1 VADNC
6 HLSQRQSQPPNNNTL
21 WGMNMSN
28 GRFKDKVVM
37 VTGSGRGFGA
47 VLADAYAREGADL
60 IIHYNSSA
68 DGAEAVAKSVRDM
81 GRRALVVKGDIS
93 KLADVIHLT
102 EAAFKEFGR
111 VDILVNNVGDMALD
125 QVSWREMDE
134 KVVDHT
140 LAVDIKGTMFMIHEV
155 GKRMMDLDGGVIVNI
170 GSQVV
175 IAGSPRAPQ
184 YAAAKYGVIGLTKS
198 YARAL
203 APKVRVNTLGAAFM
217 ETEAL
222 KNRHDWK
229 NGRREEVLRQT
240 PLARIATP
248 EDMVGPTLFLSGE
261 ESRHMTG
268 QFLLCN
274 GGLAMV
280 GA

>member
-1 VADNC
+1 MA
-6 HLSQRQSQPPNNNTL
+6 
-21 WGMNMSN
+21 GE
-28 GRFKDKVVM
+28 RFKNKVVL
-37 VTGSGRGFGA
+37 VTGAGRGFGA
-47 VLADAYAREGADL
+47 VLAQAFATEGADVVV
-60 IIHYNSSA
+60 HYNSSSA
-68 DGAEAVAKSVRDM
+68 GAEETAAAVCAL
-81 GRRALVVKGDIS
+81 GRRALLVKGDIAS
-93 KLADVIHLT
+93 LDAVRAFTEQAHAQMGPIDV
-102 EAAFKEFGR
+102 
-111 VDILVNNVGDMALD
+111 LVNNVGDMAND
-125 QVSWREMDE
+125 QRSWRELDE

-140 LAVDIKGTMFMIHEV
+140 LAVDIKGTMFVMHEV
-155 GKRMMDLDGGVIVNI
+155 GSRMLDSKRGGVIVNI

-203 APKVRVNTLGAAFM
+203 APLVRVNTLGAAFM

-248 EDMVGPTLFLSGE
+248 QDMVGPTLFLAADD
-261 ESRHMTG
+261 SRHMTG
-268 QFLLCN
+268 QFMLCN

>member
-1 VADNC
+1 
-6 HLSQRQSQPPNNNTL
+6 
-21 WGMNMSN
+21 MS
-28 GRFKDKVVM
+28 GSRFQGKVVM
-37 VTGSGRGFGA
+37 VTGAGRGFGA
-47 VLADAYAREGADL
+47 VLAHAFAAEGADL
-60 IIHYNSSA
+60 VVHYNSSSA
-68 DGAEAVAKSVRDM
+68 GAEEVAQSIKQK
-81 GRRALVVKGDIS
+81 GRRAITVRADIAS
-93 KLADVIHLT
+93 LSDVRQAI
-102 EAAFKEFGR
+102 AAAYAAFGR
-111 VDILVNNVGDMALD
+111 VDVLVNNVGDMAID
-125 QVSWREMDE
+125 QKSWRELDE

-140 LAVDIKGTMFMIHEV
+140 LAVDIKGTMFMTHEV
-155 GKRMMDLDGGVIVNI
+155 GLRMLDGDGEGGVIVNI

-184 YAAAKYGVIGLTKS
+184 YAAAKYGVIGITKS

-222 KNRHDWK
+222 KNRHDWQ

-240 PLARIATP
+240 PLGRIASP
-248 EDMVGPTLFLSGE
+248 EDMVGPTLFLASD

>member
-1 VADNC
+1 
-6 HLSQRQSQPPNNNTL
+6 
-21 WGMNMSN
+21 MNP
-28 GRFKDKVVM
+28 GRFQDKAVL

-47 VLADAYAREGADL
+47 VLATAFAREGANV
-60 IIHYNSSA
+60 IVHYHTSSA
-68 DGAEAVAKSVRDM
+68 GAEETAAAVRAL
-81 GRRALVVKGDIS
+81 GRRTMLVQGDIA
-93 KLADVIHLT
+93 KHDDVKRIT
-102 EAAFKEFGR
+102 ERSFAEFGH
-111 VDILVNNVGDMALD
+111 VDVLVNNVGDMALD
-125 QVSWREMDE
+125 QKSWRELDE
-134 KVVDHT
+134 KVIDHT

-155 GKRMMDLDGGVIVNI
+155 GSRMMDGKGGVIVNI

-203 APKVRVNTLGAAFM
+203 APNVRVNTLGAAFM

-229 NGRREEVLRQT
+229 TGRREEVLRQT

-248 EDMVGPTLFLSGE
+248 EDMVGPTLFLASDD
-261 ESRHMTG
+261 SRHMTG
-268 QFLLCN
+268 QFMLCN

>member
-1 VADNC
+1 
-6 HLSQRQSQPPNNNTL
+6 
-21 WGMNMSN
+21 MNN
-28 GRFKDKVVM
+28 GRFQDKVVF

-47 VLADAYAREGADL
+47 VLANAFAREGAHL

-68 DGAEAVAKSVRDM
+68 SGAEEVAKAVRAL
-81 GRRALVVKGDIS
+81 GRKALVVQADIS
-93 KLADVIHLT
+93 RLADVQRIT
-102 EAAFKEFGR
+102 NAAFAEFGR
-111 VDILVNNVGDMALD
+111 VDVLVNNVGDMALE
-125 QVSWREMDE
+125 QTSWRQLDE
-134 KVVDHT
+134 KAVDHM

-155 GKRMMDLDGGVIVNI
+155 GSRMMELGGGSIVNI

-175 IAGSPRAPQ
+175 IAGSPRSPQ

-203 APKVRVNTLGAAFM
+203 APSVRVNTLGAAFM

-222 KNRHDWK
+222 KNREDWK

-240 PLARIATP
+240 PLGRIATP
-248 EDMVGPTLFLSGE
+248 EDMVGPTLFLASE

-268 QFLLCN
+268 QFMLCN

>member
-1 VADNC
+1 MAD
-6 HLSQRQSQPPNNNTL
+6 
-21 WGMNMSN
+21 
-28 GRFKDKVVM
+28 GRFQDKVVL
-37 VTGSGRGFGA
+37 VTGAGRGFGA
-47 VLADAYAREGADL
+47 VLAQAFAREGAH
-60 IIHYNSSA
+60 IVVHYNSSA
-68 DGAEAVAKSVRDM
+68 SGAEEVAAGV
-81 GRRALVVKGDIS
+81 RALGRKAMVVQGNIAD
-93 KLADVIHLT
+93 LAQVRALT
-102 EAAFKEFGR
+102 ERAFAEFGH
-111 VDILVNNVGDMALD
+111 VDVLVNNVGDMALE
-125 QVSWREMDE
+125 QKSWREFDE
-134 KVVDHT
+134 QVISHT
-140 LAVDIKGTMFMIHEV
+140 LEVDIKGTMFMIHEV
-155 GKRMMDLDGGVIVNI
+155 GSRMIEGRGGAIVNI
-170 GSQVV
+170 GSQVI

-229 NGRREEVLRQT
+229 NGRREEILRQT
-240 PLARIATP
+240 PLGRIAQP
-248 EDMVGPTLFLSGE
+248 EDMVGPTLFLASDESGFV
-261 ESRHMTG
+261 TG

>member
-1 VADNC
+1 
-6 HLSQRQSQPPNNNTL
+6 
-21 WGMNMSN
+21 MSN

-68 DGAEAVAKSVRDM
+68 DGAEAVAKAVRAM

-175 IAGSPRAPQ
+175 IAGSPRAPTICGRQ
-184 YAAAKYGVIGLTKS
+184 IWRNWPDQVLRTRPCPKGSGQHSGGRLHGNRGTQEPPRLEERP
-198 YARAL
+198 AR
-203 APKVRVNTLGAAFM
+203 RGAAPDAAGSNRNARGHGRPDLVLVRRGVASHDRPVP
-217 ETEAL
+217 AL
-222 KNRHDWK
+222 Q
-229 NGRREEVLRQT
+229 RR
-240 PLARIATP
+240 
-248 EDMVGPTLFLSGE
+248 SGDGW
-261 ESRHMTG
+261 R
-268 QFLLCN
+268 LN
-274 GGLAMV
+274 PR
-280 GA
+280 

>member
-1 VADNC
+1 MARFADK
-6 HLSQRQSQPPNNNTL
+6 TV
-21 WGMNMSN
+21 
-28 GRFKDKVVM
+28 F

-47 VLADAYAREGADL
+47 VLARAFAREGAH
-60 IIHYNSSA
+60 IVVHYNSSA
-68 DGAEAVAKSVRDM
+68 SGAEETAAEVRKLGRKAV
-81 GRRALVVKGDIS
+81 LVKGNIAS
-93 KLADVIHLT
+93 LEEVRRMTEKAFAECGHVDV
-102 EAAFKEFGR
+102 
-111 VDILVNNVGDMALD
+111 LVNNVGDMATD
-125 QVSWREMDE
+125 QKSWREMDE
-134 KVVDHT
+134 KVVSHT
-140 LAVDIKGTMFMIHEV
+140 LEVDIKGTMFMIHEV
-155 GKRMMDLDGGVIVNI
+155 GLKMMARPGGSIVNI

-203 APKVRVNTLGAAFM
+203 APNVRVNTLGAAFM

-229 NGRREEVLRQT
+229 TGRREEVLRQT
-240 PLARIATP
+240 PLGRIAQP
-248 EDMVGPTLFLSGE
+248 EDMVGPTLFLASGE
-261 ESRHMTG
+261 SGFITG

>member
-1 VADNC
+1 
-6 HLSQRQSQPPNNNTL
+6 
-21 WGMNMSN
+21 MS
-28 GRFKDKVVM
+28 RFEGKSVL
-37 VTGSGRGFGA
+37 VTGAGRGFGRI
-47 VLADAYAREGADL
+47 LALAFAREGADVMV
-60 IIHYNSSA
+60 HYRSSA
-68 DGAEAVAKSVRDM
+68 AGAEATAEEI
-81 GRRALVVKGDIS
+81 RALGRKAAVVRGDIS
-93 KLADVIHLT
+93 SHADVLAIT
-102 EAAFKEFGR
+102 TASYDTFGR
-111 VDILVNNVGDMALD
+111 VDILVNNVGDMCL
-125 QVSWREMDE
+125 QQTSWRELDE
-134 KVVDHT
+134 AVIDHT
-140 LAVDIKGTMFMIHEV
+140 LAVDIKGTMFMVHEV
-155 GKRMMDLDGGVIVNI
+155 GSRMFDGDGGVIVNI

-184 YAAAKYGVIGLTKS
+184 YAAAKYGVIGVTKS

-222 KNRHDWK
+222 KKRADWK

-240 PLARIATP
+240 PLARIAKP
-248 EDMVGPTLFLSGE
+248 EDMVGPTLFLAGD
-261 ESRHMTG
+261 ESAHMTG

>member
-1 VADNC
+1 VN
-6 HLSQRQSQPPNNNTL
+6 S
-21 WGMNMSN
+21 
-28 GRFKDKVVM
+28 GRFQDKTVL

-47 VLADAYAREGADL
+47 VLATAFAREGANV
-60 IIHYNSSA
+60 IVHYHTSST
-68 DGAEAVAKSVRDM
+68 GAEETATAVRAL
-81 GRRALVVKGDIS
+81 GRRTMLVQGDIA
-93 KLADVIHLT
+93 KHGDVKRIT
-102 EAAFKEFGR
+102 ESSFAEFGH
-111 VDILVNNVGDMALD
+111 VDVLVNNVGDMALD
-125 QVSWREMDE
+125 QKSWRELDE
-134 KVVDHT
+134 TVIDHT

-155 GKRMMDLDGGVIVNI
+155 GSRMMDGKGGVIVNI

-203 APKVRVNTLGAAFM
+203 APNVRVNTLGAAFM

-229 NGRREEVLRQT
+229 TGRREEVLRQT

-248 EDMVGPTLFLSGE
+248 EDMVGPTLFLAGDD
-261 ESRHMTG
+261 SRHMTG
-268 QFLLCN
+268 QFMLCN

>member
-1 VADNC
+1 
-6 HLSQRQSQPPNNNTL
+6 
-21 WGMNMSN
+21 MNP
-28 GRFKDKVVM
+28 GRFQDKTVI
-37 VTGSGRGFGA
+37 VTGAGRGFGA
-47 VLADAYAREGADL
+47 VLALAFAREGADGVV
-60 IIHYNSSA
+60 HYNSSSA
-68 DGAEAVAKSVRDM
+68 GAEETAAAVKAL
-81 GRRALVVKGDIS
+81 GRRAFTVKGDIS
-93 KLADVIHLT
+93 SLDDVRRIT
-102 EAAFKEFGR
+102 EQSFATFGP
-111 VDILVNNVGDMALD
+111 VDVLVNNVGDMALN
-125 QVSWREMDE
+125 QKSWRELDE

-155 GKRMMDLDGGVIVNI
+155 GSRMMDGRGGAIVNI

-203 APKVRVNTLGAAFM
+203 APNVRVNTLGAAFM

-222 KNRHDWK
+222 KNRHDWTH
-229 NGRREEVLRQT
+229 GRREEVLRQT
-240 PLARIATP
+240 PLGRIATP
-248 EDMVGPTLFLSGE
+248 EDMVGPTLFLASE

>member
-1 VADNC
+1 
-6 HLSQRQSQPPNNNTL
+6 
-21 WGMNMSN
+21 MSAPRFQ
-28 GRFKDKVVM
+28 GRVVM
-37 VTGSGRGFGA
+37 VTGAGRGFGA
-47 VLADAYAREGADL
+47 VLAHAFAAEGADVVV
-60 IIHYNSSA
+60 HYNSSA
-68 DGAEAVAKSVRDM
+68 AGAEEVARAIERM
-81 GRRALVVKGDIS
+81 GRRAITVKADIS
-93 KLADVIHLT
+93 SLADVRRAST
-102 EAAFKEFGR
+102 EAHAAFGR
-111 VDILVNNVGDMALD
+111 VDVLVNNVGDMAID
-125 QVSWREMDE
+125 QKSWRELDE
-134 KVVDHT
+134 KAIDHT
-140 LAVDIKGTMFMIHEV
+140 LAVDIKGTMFMTHEI
-155 GKRMMDLDGGVIVNI
+155 GSRMLDADGGVIVNI

-184 YAAAKYGVIGLTKS
+184 YAAAKYGVIGITKS

-229 NGRREEVLRQT
+229 SGRREEVLRQT
-240 PLARIATP
+240 PLGRIATP
-248 EDMVGPTLFLSGE
+248 EDMVGPTMFLAGD

>member
-1 VADNC
+1 
-6 HLSQRQSQPPNNNTL
+6 
-21 WGMNMSN
+21 MSAS
-28 GRFKDKVVM
+28 RFQGKVVM
-37 VTGSGRGFGA
+37 VTGAGRGFGA
-47 VLADAYAREGADL
+47 VLAHAFAVEGADVVV
-60 IIHYNSSA
+60 HYNSSST
-68 DGAEAVAKSVRDM
+68 GAEEVAQAIRGM
-81 GRRALVVKGDIS
+81 GRRAITVKADIAS
-93 KLADVIHLT
+93 LADVRRAT
-102 EAAFKEFGR
+102 AEAYAAFGR
-111 VDILVNNVGDMALD
+111 VDVLVNNVGDMAID
-125 QVSWREMDE
+125 QKSWRELDE
-134 KVVDHT
+134 KVIDHT
-140 LAVDIKGTMFMIHEV
+140 LAVDIKGTLFMTHEV
-155 GKRMMDLDGGVIVNI
+155 GSRMLDGDGEGGAIVNI

-184 YAAAKYGVIGLTKS
+184 YAAAKYGVIGITKS

-222 KNRHDWK
+222 RNRHDWK
-229 NGRREEVLRQT
+229 SGRREEVLRQT
-240 PLARIATP
+240 PLGRIASP
-248 EDMVGPTLFLSGE
+248 EDMVGPVLFLAGD

>member
-1 VADNC
+1 
-6 HLSQRQSQPPNNNTL
+6 
-21 WGMNMSN
+21 M
-28 GRFKDKVVM
+28 GRFQDKVVL
-37 VTGSGRGFGA
+37 VTGAGRGFGA
-47 VLADAYAREGADL
+47 TLATSFAREGADVMV
-60 IIHYNSSA
+60 HYNSSA
-68 DGAEAVAKSVRDM
+68 KGAEEIAGAIRKM
-81 GRRALVVKGDIS
+81 GRKAAIVQGNIAILDNVRKI
-93 KLADVIHLT
+93 T
-102 EAAFKEFGR
+102 EASFDEFGR
-111 VDILVNNVGDMALD
+111 VDVLVNNVGDMAID
-125 QVSWREMDE
+125 QKSWRELDE
-134 KVVDHT
+134 KVIDHT
-140 LAVDIKGTMFMIHEV
+140 LAVDIKGTMFMTHEV
-155 GKRMMDLDGGVIVNI
+155 GSRMMDKGGVIVNI

-184 YAAAKYGVIGLTKS
+184 YAAAKYGVIGITKS

-229 NGRREEVLRQT
+229 NGRREEVLKST

-248 EDMVGPTLFLSGE
+248 EDMVGPVFFLSGD
-261 ESRHMTG
+261 ESNHMTG

>member
-1 VADNC
+1 VNP
-6 HLSQRQSQPPNNNTL
+6 S
-21 WGMNMSN
+21 
-28 GRFKDKVVM
+28 RFQDRTVL

-47 VLADAYAREGADL
+47 VLATAFAREGANV
-60 IIHYNSSA
+60 IVHYHTSSA
-68 DGAEAVAKSVRDM
+68 GAEQTAAAVRAL
-81 GRRALVVKGDIS
+81 GRRTLLVQGDI
-93 KLADVIHLT
+93 ARHDDVKRIT
-102 EAAFKEFGR
+102 ESSFAEFGH
-111 VDILVNNVGDMALD
+111 VDVLVNNVGDMALD
-125 QVSWREMDE
+125 QKSWRELDE
-134 KVVDHT
+134 KVIDHT

-155 GKRMMDLDGGVIVNI
+155 GSRMMDGRGGVIVNI

-203 APKVRVNTLGAAFM
+203 APNVRVNTLGAAFM

-229 NGRREEVLRQT
+229 TGRREEVLRQT

-248 EDMVGPTLFLSGE
+248 EDMVGPTLFLAGDD
-261 ESRHMTG
+261 SRHMTG
-268 QFLLCN
+268 QFMLCN

>member
-1 VADNC
+1 
-6 HLSQRQSQPPNNNTL
+6 
-21 WGMNMSN
+21 MNS
-28 GRFKDKVVM
+28 GKFQDKTVL

-47 VLADAYAREGADL
+47 VLATAFAREGANV
-60 IIHYNSSA
+60 IVHFHTSST
-68 DGAEAVAKSVRDM
+68 GAEETAAAVRAL
-81 GRRALVVKGDIS
+81 GRRTLLVQGDIA
-93 KLADVIHLT
+93 KHDDVKRIT
-102 EAAFKEFGR
+102 ESSFAEFGH
-111 VDILVNNVGDMALD
+111 VDVLVNNVGDMALD
-125 QVSWREMDE
+125 QKSWRELDE
-134 KVVDHT
+134 KVIDHT

-155 GKRMMDLDGGVIVNI
+155 GSRMMDGKGGVIVNI

-203 APKVRVNTLGAAFM
+203 APNVRVNTLGAAFM

-229 NGRREEVLRQT
+229 TGRREEVLRQT

-248 EDMVGPTLFLSGE
+248 EDMVGPTLFLAGDD
-261 ESRHMTG
+261 SRHMTG
-268 QFLLCN
+268 QFMLCN

>member
-1 VADNC
+1 
-6 HLSQRQSQPPNNNTL
+6 
-21 WGMNMSN
+21 M
-28 GRFKDKVVM
+28 
-37 VTGSGRGFGA
+37 
-47 VLADAYAREGADL
+47 
-60 IIHYNSSA
+60 
-68 DGAEAVAKSVRDM
+68 
-81 GRRALVVKGDIS
+81 
-93 KLADVIHLT
+93 
-102 EAAFKEFGR
+102 
-111 VDILVNNVGDMALD
+111 LVNNVGDMAID
-125 QVSWREMDE
+125 QKSWRELDE
-134 KVVDHT
+134 KVIDHT
-140 LAVDIKGTMFMIHEV
+140 LAVDIKGTMFMTHEV
-155 GKRMMDLDGGVIVNI
+155 GSRMMDGSGGSIVNI

-184 YAAAKYGVIGLTKS
+184 YAAAKYGVIGITKS

-203 APKVRVNTLGAAFM
+203 APTVRVNTLGAAFM

-222 KNRHDWK
+222 KNRDDWK

-240 PLARIATP
+240 PLGRIAAP
-248 EDMVGPTLFLSGE
+248 EDMVGPVLFLAGE

>member
-1 VADNC
+1 M
-6 HLSQRQSQPPNNNTL
+6 Q
-21 WGMNMSN
+21 
-28 GRFKDKVVM
+28 RFKDKKVF
-37 VTGSGRGFGA
+37 VTGAGRGFGA
-47 VLADAYAREGADL
+47 VLAREFAREGAD
-60 IIHYNSSA
+60 IVVHYNSSSA
-68 DGAEAVAKSVRDM
+68 GAEETARLVRDL
-81 GRRALVVKGDIS
+81 GRRAILVRGNIAS
-93 KLADVIHLT
+93 LADVQAMT
-102 EAAFKEFGR
+102 KKAFDELGHID
-111 VDILVNNVGDMALD
+111 VLVNNVGDMALD
-125 QVSWREMDE
+125 QKSWREMDE
-134 KVVDHT
+134 KVVSHT
-140 LAVDIKGTMFMIHEV
+140 LEVDIKGTMFMIHEV
-155 GKRMMDLDGGVIVNI
+155 GSRMMEGRGGSIVNI

-198 YARAL
+198 YAKAL

-229 NGRREEVLRQT
+229 NGRREEVLKAT
-240 PLARIATP
+240 PLGRIAQP
-248 EDMVGPTLFLSGE
+248 EDMVGPTVFLASE
-261 ESRHMTG
+261 ESGFITG

>member
-1 VADNC
+1 
-6 HLSQRQSQPPNNNTL
+6 
-21 WGMNMSN
+21 MNN
-28 GRFKDKVVM
+28 GRFQDKVVF

-47 VLADAYAREGADL
+47 VLANAFAKEGADL
-60 IIHYNSSA
+60 IVHYNSSA
-68 DGAEAVAKSVRDM
+68 EGAEETAKGV
-81 GRRALVVKGDIS
+81 RALGRKALLVQGDIS
-93 KLADVIHLT
+93 KLADVQRIT
-102 EAAFKEFGR
+102 EQAYAEFGK
-111 VDILVNNVGDMALD
+111 VDVLVNNVGDMAID
-125 QVSWREMDE
+125 QKSWRELDE
-134 KVVDHT
+134 KVIDHT
-140 LAVDIKGTMFMIHEV
+140 LAVDIKGTMFMTHEV
-155 GKRMMDLDGGVIVNI
+155 GSRMMDAHGGAIVNI

-184 YAAAKYGVIGLTKS
+184 YAAAKYGVIGITKS

-203 APKVRVNTLGAAFM
+203 APSVRVNTLGAAFM

-222 KNRHDWK
+222 KNRDDWK

-240 PLARIATP
+240 PLGRIATP
-248 EDMVGPTLFLSGE
+248 EDMVGPVFFLASE

-268 QFLLCN
+268 QFMLCN

>member
-1 VADNC
+1 
-6 HLSQRQSQPPNNNTL
+6 
-21 WGMNMSN
+21 MK
-28 GRFKDKVVM
+28 RFENKVVF
-37 VTGSGRGFGA
+37 VTGAGRGFGA
-47 VLADAYAREGADL
+47 VLARSFAAEGADVVV
-60 IIHYNSSA
+60 HYNSSST
-68 DGAEAVAKSVRDM
+68 GAEETVAAVQAQ
-81 GRRALVVKGDIS
+81 GRRAIMVQGNIASLDAVQ
-93 KLADVIHLT
+93 AMT
-102 EAAFKEFGR
+102 ERAFAEFGH
-111 VDILVNNVGDMALD
+111 VDVLVNNVGDMALE
-125 QVSWREMDE
+125 QKSWRELDE

-140 LAVDIKGTMFMIHEV
+140 LDVDIKGTMFMIHEV
-155 GKRMMDLDGGVIVNI
+155 GKRMMEGKGGAIVNI

-222 KNRHDWK
+222 KNRDDWK

-240 PLARIATP
+240 PLGHIAQP
-248 EDMVGPTLFLSGE
+248 EDMVGPTMFLASE
-261 ESRHMTG
+261 ESGFITG
-268 QFLLCN
+268 QFLLSN

>member
-1 VADNC
+1 MA
-6 HLSQRQSQPPNNNTL
+6 
-21 WGMNMSN
+21 
-28 GRFKDKVVM
+28 RFTDKVVF

-47 VLADAYAREGADL
+47 VLARGFAREGAD
-60 IIHYNSSA
+60 IVVHYNTSA
-68 DGAEAVAKSVRDM
+68 AGAEETATEIRTL
-81 GRRALVVKGDIS
+81 GRRALTVKGNIAS
-93 KLADVIHLT
+93 LEEVRRMAEIAFTAFGHVDV
-102 EAAFKEFGR
+102 
-111 VDILVNNVGDMALD
+111 LVNNVGDMAID
-125 QVSWREMDE
+125 QKSWREMDE
-134 KVVDHT
+134 KVVSHT
-140 LAVDIKGTMFMIHEV
+140 LEVDIKGTMFMIHEV
-155 GKRMMDLDGGVIVNI
+155 GQKMMARPGGAIVNI

-198 YARAL
+198 YAQAL
-203 APKVRVNTLGAAFM
+203 APNVRVNTLGAAFM

-229 NGRREEVLRQT
+229 SGRREEILKRT
-240 PLARIATP
+240 PLARIAQP
-248 EDMVGPTLFLSGE
+248 EDMVGPTLFLASGE
-261 ESRHMTG
+261 SGFVTG

>member
-1 VADNC
+1 
-6 HLSQRQSQPPNNNTL
+6 
-21 WGMNMSN
+21 MS
-28 GRFKDKVVM
+28 RFTDKTVL
-37 VTGSGRGFGA
+37 VTGAGRGFGR
-47 VLADAYAREGADL
+47 VLALAFAREGADVMV
-60 IIHYNSSA
+60 HYNSSA
-68 DGAEAVAKSVRDM
+68 TGAEEIAAEIRAL
-81 GRRALVVKGDIS
+81 GRRAATAKGNIAS
-93 KLADVIHLT
+93 HADVVGIV
-102 EAAFKEFGR
+102 AATCDAFGR
-111 VDILVNNVGDMALD
+111 IDVLVNNVGDMALD
-125 QVSWREMDE
+125 QKSWREMDE
-134 KVVDHT
+134 HVVDHT

-155 GKRMMDLDGGVIVNI
+155 GLRMLEADGGTIVNI

-175 IAGSPRAPQ
+175 VAGSPRAPQ

-203 APKVRVNTLGAAFM
+203 APKVRVNTLGCAFM

-240 PLARIATP
+240 PLGRVAAP
-248 EDMVGPTLFLSGE
+248 EDMVGPTLFLACD
-261 ESRHMTG
+261 ESRHITG
-268 QFLLCN
+268 QFLLAN

>member
-1 VADNC
+1 
-6 HLSQRQSQPPNNNTL
+6 
-21 WGMNMSN
+21 MNN
-28 GRFKDKVVM
+28 GRFQDKVVF

-47 VLADAYAREGADL
+47 VLAKAFAREGAHL

-68 DGAEAVAKSVRDM
+68 SGAEEVANAVRAL
-81 GRRALVVKGDIS
+81 GRKALVVQADIS
-93 KLADVIHLT
+93 SLTDVQRIT
-102 EAAFKEFGR
+102 NAAFAEFGK
-111 VDILVNNVGDMALD
+111 VDVLVNNVGDMALE
-125 QVSWREMDE
+125 QTSWRQLDE
-134 KVVDHT
+134 KAVDHM

-155 GKRMMDLDGGVIVNI
+155 GSRMMELGGGSIVNI

-203 APKVRVNTLGAAFM
+203 APSVRVNTLGAAFM

-222 KNRHDWK
+222 KNREDWK

-240 PLARIATP
+240 PLGRIATP
-248 EDMVGPTLFLSGE
+248 EDMVGPTLFLASE

-268 QFLLCN
+268 QFMLCN

>member
-1 VADNC
+1 
-6 HLSQRQSQPPNNNTL
+6 
-21 WGMNMSN
+21 MSAT
-28 GRFKDKVVM
+28 RFQDKTVL

-47 VLADAYAREGADL
+47 VLATAFAREGANVVV
-60 IIHYNSSA
+60 HYHRSSA
-68 DGAEAVAKSVRDM
+68 GAEETAAAVRAL
-81 GRRALVVKGDIS
+81 GRRALLVQGDIAT
-93 KLADVIHLT
+93 LDDVRRIT
-102 EAAFKEFGR
+102 ERAFAEFGHLD
-111 VDILVNNVGDMALD
+111 VLVNNVGDMAID
-125 QVSWREMDE
+125 QKSWREFDE
-134 KVVDHT
+134 KVIDHT

-155 GKRMMDLDGGVIVNI
+155 GSRMLDSGKGGVIVNI

-184 YAAAKYGVIGLTKS
+184 YAAAKYAVIGLTKS

-203 APKVRVNTLGAAFM
+203 APLVRVNTLGAAFM

-229 NGRREEVLRQT
+229 SGRREEVLRQT

-248 EDMVGPTLFLSGE
+248 EDMVGPTLFLAADD
-261 ESRHMTG
+261 SRHMTG